1 MKANM
6 LATLILMALAVVGA
20 ILAASIVTGA
30 FRAVQ
35 LP

>member
-6 LATLILMALAVVGA
+6 IATLLLVALAVVGA

-35 LP
+35 P